1 MHEDRAP
8 FAAGDV
14 LWMESAQYP
23 PSVGDGSGYEFWV
36 TGGVMRAPWPGLW
49 LVTGWE
55 LAAGTQELVRLRTVC
70 VPGSTPRAGWRG
82 EPLDP
87 YRDAAEGWAQ
97 PTQAL
102 PIITVGAWVRRSAV
116 AGDRPLTTRLG
127 AQRTGPVAGDRSA
140 CGRHAARRS
149 RESRLG

>member
-1 MHEDRAP
+1 MHEERAP

-14 LWMESAQYP
+14 LWVDAVEYP

-70 VPGSTPRAGWRG
+70 VPASTPRAHWRRQ
-82 EPLDP
+82 PPAP
-87 YRDAAEGWAQ
+87 YRDAAEGWTQ
-97 PTQAL
+97 PTQVL
-102 PIITVGAWVRRSAV
+102 PIITAGEWMRR
-116 AGDRPLTTRLG
+116 
-127 AQRTGPVAGDRSA
+127 
-140 CGRHAARRS
+140 GR
-149 RESRLG
+149 GGW